1 MRKVLALLVSLFIGF
16 QAFADGVI
24 EPRKV
29 ENVTIKDLYGNY
41 TNLPHYGEK
50 NLLIFYVDPDA
61 YLAMNK
67 NNKFAEELEANSRAA
82 GPEIY
87 GFGILNLPDTWLPKE
102 FLRKICRKRVEK
114 NGALIIEDHDH
125 TFKNACGLGDCNKKF
140 ALLIGVLYNIFALGF
155 FKYSGFIV
163 ETVNGVFGSSV
174 EYSPL
179 ALPIGISFYTF
190 QIMSYIIDVYYG
202 TVRAQR
208 RLLPFMTYISMYPQL
223 MQHTGMSYSEL
234 VDGIIQL
241 GLEGAEDER

>member
-140 ALLIGVLYNIFALGF
+140 ALLIITKEGNLEYVLKEEVDQEGKELF
-155 FKYSGFIV
+155 YS
-163 ETVNGVFGSSV
+163 
-174 EYSPL
+174 
-179 ALPIGISFYTF
+179 
-190 QIMSYIIDVYYG
+190 IIDKY
-202 TVRAQR
+202 R
-208 RLLPFMTYISMYPQL
+208 F
-223 MQHTGMSYSEL
+223 
-234 VDGIIQL
+234 
-241 GLEGAEDER
+241 